1 MSLSTSS
8 SAARGPATPPGA
20 PTFRRASRPADRR
33 LVGGVAEGL
42 ADHLSFPVLAVRI
55 VFVVSTFFNGA
66 GIFAYLIL
74 WRMLPLAEPEQSA
87 GLASAE
93 RRGLRTGGRRIGPL
107 EVLQTVAICAIGAG
121 VLLLLQ
127 LTGRGVSGSLLLP
140 LLVGLLGVSVIWR
153 QLDDVAWQRW
163 MRQTSGWAFAA
174 RIGAGV
180 VMVALAAAYVLTQE
194 RGLGGV
200 VDVASATGIALVGI
214 GLILGP
220 WITKLLS
227 DLSTERRERVRSQER
242 ADVAAHRHDSVLQT
256 LALLQKN
263 ADDPAAVATL
273 ARRQERDLR
282 AWLYGDEDQH
292 GDSLLAALRL
302 AAAEVEE
309 AHHVTVEVVGVGDAT
324 LDSDVAAL
332 ARAAREAM
340 VNAAKHARVGRVDVY
355 AECDGRTAEVFVRDR
370 GAGFDPD
377 HVAEDRLGLR
387 GSIVGRVE
395 RHGGT
400 VTIRSAPGE
409 GTEVMMSLPLRSD
422 APSPANEETSA

>member
-1 MSLSTSS
+1 M
-8 SAARGPATPPGA
+8 TPP
-20 PTFRRASRPADRR
+20 PTTTYRRASRPADSR
-33 LVGGVAEGL
+33 LVGGVSAGL
-42 ADHLSFPVLAVRI
+42 ADHFGAPVLAVR
-55 VFVVSTFFNGA
+55 VGFVVATWFNGA
-66 GIFAYLIL
+66 GVIAYLIL
-74 WRMLPLAEPEQSA
+74 WRLLPLAEPELPA
-87 GLASAE
+87 GLESAS
-93 RRGLRTGGRRIGPL
+93 RRGLRSVRARLGPK
-107 EVLQTVAICAIGAG
+107 EVLQTVAVCAIGVG

-127 LTGRGVSGSLLLP
+127 VTGRGINGSLLFP
-140 LLVGLLGVSVIWR
+140 LLVGLLGIAVIWR

-163 MRQTSGWAFAA
+163 MRRTSGWAFAA
-174 RIGAGV
+174 RIAAGV
-180 VMVALAAAYVLTQE
+180 AMVALAAIYVLTQE
-194 RGLGGV
+194 RGLSGV
-200 VDVASATGIALVGI
+200 IDVASATGVALIGI

-227 DLSTERRERVRSQER
+227 DLTSERRERVRSQER
-242 ADVAAHRHDSVLQT
+242 ADVAAHLHDSVLQT

-263 ADDPAAVATL
+263 AGDPAAVATL

-292 GDSLLAALRL
+292 GDSLLAALRT
-302 AAAEVEE
+302 AAVEVEE

-377 HVAEDRLGLR
+377 QVAEDRLGIR

-409 GTEVMMSLPLRSD
+409 GTEVMMQLPLRTSSQE
-422 APSPANEETSA
+422 APA